1 MIDNLDNLKVEDI
14 LKFIKSVN
22 YGEVVFTIHN
32 SQIVQIEKREKKR
45 FNTQKRLQEQ
55 S

>member
-1 MIDNLDNLKVEDI
+1 MNNFENLKVEDI
-14 LKFIKSVN
+14 LKFIKEVN
-22 YGEVVFTIHN
+22 YGEVIFIIHN